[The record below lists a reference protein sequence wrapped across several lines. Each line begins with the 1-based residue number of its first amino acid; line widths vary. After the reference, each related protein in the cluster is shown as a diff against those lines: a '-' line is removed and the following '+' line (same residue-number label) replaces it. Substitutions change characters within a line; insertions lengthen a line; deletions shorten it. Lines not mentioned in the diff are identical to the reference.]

1 MINPPV
7 CLYKSV
13 EILDDML
20 VFGIPGGMNNF
31 DEFFN
36 EFMREFSKI
45 YKIMG
50 YIDLSSEYL
59 YALYRKQLTKE
70 ENLPG
75 LIALAFRLSSTNMI
89 FTSDVMTHAGLIVPK
104 NRIFSSNDSLTDYFK
119 VTVRTGF
126 IDYFN
131 DLFYP
136 YFKSQRPD
144 ITQQALIEEVS
155 LESIEGYLRASE
167 KVALMTNEDDL
178 ILAPGEIDFLRRT
191 FQSRAKIYPKGG
203 HCGNMSFRDNV
214 EYMISFFKNKGE

>member
-1 MINPPV
+1 
-7 CLYKSV
+7 
-13 EILDDML
+13 
-20 VFGIPGGMNNF
+20 
-31 DEFFN
+31 
-36 EFMREFSKI
+36 
-45 YKIMG
+45 
-50 YIDLSSEYL
+50 
-59 YALYRKQLTKE
+59 
-70 ENLPG
+70 
-75 LIALAFRLSSTNMI
+75 
-89 FTSDVMTHAGLIVPK
+89 MTHAGLIVPK
-104 NRIFSSNDSLTDYFK
+104 KRILSSNDSLTDYFK

-131 DLFYP
+131 ELFYP

-155 LESIEGYLRASE
+155 LESIEGYLKASE
-167 KVALMTNEDDL
+167 KIALMTNEDDL